1 MDLNSAVAER
11 RAVKH
16 FDPNHK
22 LSEAEVAN
30 LYENALLS
38 PTSFNIQHWRF
49 LRITDLELRKKIR
62 EAAWDQAQVTDA
74 AEVVLICADVNA
86 WKKQPGRYWRN
97 APKEA
102 QDMLLPM
109 IDGFYE
115 GREWIQRDE
124 AIRSGSIAAQT
135 LMLTAKAMGYDSC
148 PMVGFDQ
155 EKMAE
160 LVNLPEDHIFVMMV
174 AIGKAAQ
181 PANDRGGQLPLN
193 EVVLNNTF

>member
-97 APKEA
+97 APQEA

>member
-1 MDLNSAVAER
+1 
-11 RAVKH
+11 
-16 FDPNHK
+16 
-22 LSEAEVAN
+22 
-30 LYENALLS
+30 
-38 PTSFNIQHWRF
+38 
-49 LRITDLELRKKIR
+49 
-62 EAAWDQAQVTDA
+62 
-74 AEVVLICADVNA
+74 
-86 WKKQPGRYWRN
+86 
-97 APKEA
+97 
-102 QDMLLPM
+102 MLLPM